1 MAEFV
6 GIGDLH
12 LTDATGSGG
21 LSKYVK
27 DADDMVVSEVQKVV
41 DWATNK
47 GIDKVIQYGDV
58 CDGPRM
64 SYSGTIALIGLIE
77 KNPDTTFY
85 FILGNHDLYGKTTAL
100 GHSLELMVLLCK
112 SPNVK
117 FITKPKTLNVDG
129 VKVRFLPYP
138 HESFDRDALN
148 VFHKEVRGSK
158 NDHGRVNDSDDL
170 PKSHAVIVAGHLHT
184 AHQVRNTFYSG
195 TLLQNN
201 FGESLP
207 KYFHHIEFNSKDDFN
222 IQLIKHKPTHKLHN
236 IVLQTRADL
245 ALIPKGDTNLVK
257 LVIQDGAD
265 VSAVDY
271 GKFTNI
277 AMVKPFKSKEDLQV
291 VLTEDLTEGKELII
305 RTEDFFKV
313 WVASLDVDPEMRK
326 RVRSVRKRVLENV
339 N

>member
-1 MAEFV
+1 MECV

-12 LTDATGSGG
+12 LTSSDGSGS

-27 DADDMVVSEVQKVV
+27 DVDQVIVTEIQKVI
-41 DWATNK
+41 DWAVNK
-47 GIDKVIQYGDV
+47 GINKVIQYGDIF
-58 CDGPRM
+58 DSPRG
-64 SYSGTIALIGLIE
+64 SYNGMIALIGLIE
-77 KNPDTTFY
+77 KNPEMMFY
-85 FILGNHDLYGKTTAL
+85 FILGNHDVYGKTTDL
-100 GHSLELMVLLCK
+100 GHSLELLVLLCK
-112 SPNVK
+112 SPNVR
-117 FITKPKTLNVDG
+117 FITKPKTVTIDG

-138 HESFDRDALN
+138 HESFDKEALN

-158 NDHGRVNDSDDL
+158 NDHGRVNDSGEL
-170 PKSHAVIVAGHLHT
+170 PKSSSVIVAGHLHT
-184 AHQVRNTFYSG
+184 NHRVRNTFYSG
-195 TLLQNN
+195 TLIQNN

-222 IQLIKHKPTHKLHN
+222 IQSIKHKPTYKLHN
-236 IVLQTRADL
+236 VVLQSRADL

-257 LVIQDGAD
+257 LVVQDGAD

-305 RTEDFFKV
+305 RTEDFFRV
-313 WVASLDVDPEMRK
+313 WVASLDVEPEMRK